1 MILDTPRQ
9 SRGMENILPLI
20 NVIFLLLVF
29 FILSGIFVTPELF
42 EVHLP
47 ESVSKA
53 ETEDGPIQILLSR
66 DGMLAHGET
75 FITPQ
80 QFQQLL
86 AQQKLNNPE
95 ARLHVKADRKV
106 AMRDVFEVME
116 AIKEAG
122 YDNFQLLTL
131 QK

>member
-47 ESVSKA
+47 ESASKA
-53 ETEDGPIQILLSR
+53 ETEDEAIQILLSS
-66 DGMLAHGET
+66 DGMLAQGET
-75 FITPQ
+75 FITLQ
-80 QFQQLL
+80 QLRELL
-86 AQQKLNNPE
+86 AQEKLRNSE
-95 ARLHVKADRKV
+95 VLLHVKADRKV
-106 AMRDVFEVME
+106 VMRDVFEMME
-116 AIKEAG
+116 VIKEAG
-122 YDNFQLLTL
+122 YENFQLLTL

>member
-86 AQQKLNNPE
+86 AQQKLNNSE